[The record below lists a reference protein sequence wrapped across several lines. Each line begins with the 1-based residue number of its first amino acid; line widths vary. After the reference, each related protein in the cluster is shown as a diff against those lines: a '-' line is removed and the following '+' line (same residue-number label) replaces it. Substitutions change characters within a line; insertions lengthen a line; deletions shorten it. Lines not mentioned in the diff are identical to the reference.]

1 MREVANYC
9 IIDTLRCQELLVKLS
24 VINDY
29 REVAS
34 IAYVSLFDAHYRAN
48 EMKVQNLLDAYAVKR
63 DIVFSTRVCENIE
76 KGKYPGVYVFPPKKG
91 IETKWPVNRSRFCI
105 SIS

>member
-9 IIDTLRCQELLVKLS
+9 IIDALRCQELLVKLS
-24 VINDY
+24 VINYY

-48 EMKVQNLLDAYAVKR
+48 GMKVRNLLDAYAIKR
-63 DIVFSTRVCENIE
+63 DIVLAR
-76 KGKYPGVYVFPPKKG
+76 GYVE
-91 IETKWPVNRSRFCI
+91 I
-105 SIS
+105 